1 MPEGDDTTS
10 HEVDTSTSG
19 CTPEVSP
26 SKVDS
31 GANLTLKGKTTC
43 SSLEDLRGEGIR
55 VLDQKGAL
63 VESSEIIDFDGETNE
78 TSEFVVKAP
87 VLPGAYTWVMVCPG
101 CSGRGVAE
109 SIVPFSFE
117 VKPHDT
123 SVVVWSVPPT
133 IECGEKFSVKIGVKC
148 SSECR
153 PAPWTVE
160 IRDEDGGEQGTST
173 VAGERWPGT
182 SALYY
187 TETELSAPDKE
198 GLYLWEAKLIGD
210 GLAVPHTECIS
221 SFSVR
226 VVPIPECVLTI
237 EAIDIISR
245 DPVEGARVVVHP
257 YEGLTDETGIAEL
270 RIPKGGY
277 QLFVSGKEHF
287 PVRIDGDIKEDIRI
301 SVELRLDLELSD
313 ADVWL

>member
-1 MPEGDDTTS
+1 MTEVDDTAL
-10 HEVDTSTSG
+10 HEVNSSTNG
-19 CTPEVSP
+19 CMLEASP
-26 SKVDS
+26 SQVDS
-31 GANLTLKGKTTC
+31 GAELTLKGKVVC
-43 SSLEDLRGEGIR
+43 PSVEDLRGQDIQ
-55 VLDQKGAL
+55 VIDQKGSL
-63 VESSEIIDFDGETNE
+63 VERSAIIDFDGETNE

-87 VLPGAYTWVMVCPG
+87 VVPGTYTWVMVCPG
-101 CSGRGVAE
+101 CPARGVAE
-109 SIVPFSFE
+109 SRAPFSFE

-123 SVVVWSVPPT
+123 SVVVWGVPPT

-160 IRDEDGGEQGTST
+160 IRDEDGGERVTSI

-187 TETELSAPDKE
+187 TEAEMSAPDTE
-198 GLYLWEAKLIGD
+198 GLYIWEAKVIGD
-210 GLAVPHTECIS
+210 DLAIPHAECVS

-226 VVPIPECVLTI
+226 VVPIPECLLTV
-237 EAIDIISR
+237 EAIDITSR

-257 YEGLTDETGIAEL
+257 YEALTDERGMAEL
-270 RIPKGGY
+270 RVPKGVY

-287 PVRIDGDIKEDIRI
+287 PIRIDGDMKEDIRI